1 MDLGIRL
8 TNNEIKHMI
17 KVIKSLENGGIL
29 LKRTIEKFIN
39 QKRGFI
45 GNFLGPLMKVGLP
58 LMNNVLTPLAKYV
71 LLLFGLTV
79 AASATNAP
87 IQMKIYGSGMTA
99 LIMSNKEKKDM
110 MKLVKSLEKSELL
123 IEVVS
128 ETIRNEVKE
137 QKGGFLGMLFGKLG
151 ASLLGNLSAGKGVI

>member
-29 LKRTIEKFIN
+29 LKGTIEKFIN

-45 GNFLGPLMKVGLP
+45 GNFLGPLMKVGLS

-87 IQMKIYGSGMTA
+87 IQMKIYGSGVTA
-99 LIMSNKEKKDM
+99 LM

-137 QKGGFLGMLFGKLG
+137 QKGGFLGMLLGKLG